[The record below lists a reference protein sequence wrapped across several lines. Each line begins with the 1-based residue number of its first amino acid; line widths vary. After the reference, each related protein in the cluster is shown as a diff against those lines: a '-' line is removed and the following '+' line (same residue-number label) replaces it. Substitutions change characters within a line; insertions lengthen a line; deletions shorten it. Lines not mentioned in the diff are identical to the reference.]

1 MNLTEKINN
10 DIKAAMIARDK
21 EKLEAIRAIKA
32 AILLEQTSGK
42 GVDLSPEDEL
52 QMLQKLVKQRRDA
65 ADIYKTQKRDD
76 LYQQEMFQLSVIQQ
90 YLPAQMTEDEL
101 VAALKAIITETGAM
115 GMKEMGKVMAL
126 ANQRFAGKA
135 ESKTIADK
143 VKQLLQG

>member
-42 GVDLSPEDEL
+42 GVDLSSEDEL
-52 QMLQKLVKQRRDA
+52 KMLQKLVKQRRDA

-101 VAALKAIITETGAM
+101 VAALKAIITETGAT

-126 ANQRFAGKA
+126 ANQRLAGKA

>member
-32 AILLEQTSGK
+32 ASLLEQTSGK

-52 QMLQKLVKQRRDA
+52 KMLQKLVKQRRDA

>member
-52 QMLQKLVKQRRDA
+52 KMLQKLVKQRRDA
-65 ADIYKTQKRDD
+65 ADIYKSQKRDD

-101 VAALKAIITETGAM
+101 VAALKAIITETGAS

-126 ANQRFAGKA
+126 ANQRLAGKA
-135 ESKTIADK
+135 ESKNIADK

>member
-52 QMLQKLVKQRRDA
+52 KMLQKLVKQRRDA